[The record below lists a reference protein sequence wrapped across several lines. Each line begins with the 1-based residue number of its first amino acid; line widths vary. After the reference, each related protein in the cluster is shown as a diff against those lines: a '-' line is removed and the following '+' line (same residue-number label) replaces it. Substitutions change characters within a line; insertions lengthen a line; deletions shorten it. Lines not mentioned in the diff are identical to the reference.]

1 MANLFQIQHELKAIF
16 DEIEE
21 NDGEVTDDLY
31 QQLLIT
37 KENLEEKLTN
47 YVKVIKH
54 WEGDAA
60 TCKAEA
66 KRLGEVAKV
75 RENKVERFKNII
87 LDAVE
92 QFGVEGKTN
101 KFIELPTMRLSTRGT
116 EAVNVDEERIKLFIL
131 EFERYL
137 REIYGT
143 GALYSAKDVDLQG
156 ILVAVN
162 ANLKAMFETEIGGDA
177 NPETSLFKPFTL
189 ADLTTMVL
197 KFEFKFP
204 IYELFRDGG
213 KVIEAYGHNA
223 VNANIIYGGKK
234 DDWKTIIK
242 VADASVGSEQ
252 ELTKPTVANLVKNT
266 SLIIK

>member
-54 WEGDAA
+54 WEGDVA

-75 RENKVERFKNII
+75 RENKVERFKNIV
-87 LDAVE
+87 LGAVE

-116 EAVNVDEERIKLFIL
+116 ESVNIDEERIKLFIN

-137 REIYGT
+137 RDIYGS

-156 ILVAVN
+156 ILDAVN
-162 ANLKAMFETEIGGDA
+162 ANLKAMFQTELAEDIES
-177 NPETSLFKPFTL
+177 ETSLFKPFTL
-189 ADLTTMVL
+189 SDLTTMVL

-204 IYELFRDGG
+204 IYELFREGESLI
-213 KVIEAYGHNA
+213 VAYGQHAING
-223 VNANIIYGGKK
+223 NISYGGKK
-234 DDWKTIIK
+234 EDWKTIIK
-242 VADASVGSEQ
+242 VSEAQ
-252 ELTKPTVANLVKNT
+252 SEEESISKPTVANLVKNT